1 MAGPADFNVLSTDS
15 GDLDVTISKQSSSL
29 LTTVVTEVVYIDFDG
44 ESENYIPNHVKL
56 TLDLLVE
63 QFDGN

>member
-1 MAGPADFNVLSTDS
+1 MAGPADFNVSTTDS

-44 ESENYIPNHVKL
+44 ESDNYIPNHVER
-56 TLDLLVE
+56 TIDLLVE
-63 QFDGN
+63 QFDGY